1 MRSINYQYIISEQ
14 GLPCS
19 LIFYTP
25 SILYLDMS
33 LAYFNYS
40 VFALPVLCII
50 AMLVLGDEVLEQR
63 NKRLNFGIFFVS
75 YKIQVL

>member
-1 MRSINYQYIISEQ
+1 
-14 GLPCS
+14 
-19 LIFYTP
+19 
-25 SILYLDMS
+25 MS

>member
-1 MRSINYQYIISEQ
+1 M
-14 GLPCS
+14 LAD
-19 LIFYTP
+19 F
-25 SILYLDMS
+25 LYPIHSFLDMS
-33 LAYFNYS
+33 LACFNYS
-40 VFALPVLCII
+40 VFALPVPCII